1 METEQ
6 RCCKGHG
13 CERRMGQFLDPVLL
27 VLLEQAPAYGYIL
40 LNRLAEFGLDFL
52 APTVIYRSLRE
63 MEAQGWVTSTQETEA
78 TQGPPRRIYALTP
91 MGRNVLQCCLAQLRR
106 IGQVI
111 DYALV
116 LHDELKDQDQGV
128 LGVSLTESLPTPSI
142 RIVIPARGNDLDAP
156 VCPVFGHCA
165 AFIVVNPATL
175 EFEAIPN
182 PTQGGGRGAGVQAVQ
197 TILRQEVSAI
207 VAAHMGGNAW
217 RLVQSAGVPVYRLE
231 GTVVREAIE
240 AFNRGC
246 LPLLEAPEADVEVP
260 MQPCSSNEEV
270 K

>member
-1 METEQ
+1 
-6 RCCKGHG
+6 
-13 CERRMGQFLDPVLL
+13 MGQFLDPVLL

-40 LNRLAEFGLDFL
+40 LNRLQEFGLDFL

-63 MEAQGWVTSTQETEA
+63 MEAQGWVTSIQETEV
-78 TQGPPRRIYALTP
+78 TQGPPRRIYSLTP
-91 MGRNVLQCCLAQLRR
+91 LGRNVLQCCLTQLRKV
-106 IGQVI
+106 GQAI

-116 LHDELKDQDQGV
+116 LHDELKGPNQGMP
-128 LGVSLTESLPTPSI
+128 GISLTESLPARPI
-142 RIVIPARGNDLDAP
+142 RIVIPSRGNDLDAP

-175 EFEAIPN
+175 EFEALPN

-197 TILRQEVSAI
+197 TVLRREVSSI

-217 RLVQSAGVPVYRLE
+217 RLIQAAGIPVYRLE
-231 GTVVREAIE
+231 GTVVREVVQ
-240 AFNRGC
+240 AFNQGC
-246 LPLLEAPEADVEVP
+246 LPLLEAPEADVEVSMP
-260 MQPCSSNEEV
+260 QCSEEG